1 MSEAGEV
8 SVVTI
13 KDLWQS
19 QQAQTD
25 RLADAINAVERTLER
40 LTGHLEAIDQRNLAS
55 DKSLADYENRIRA
68 LERWRYAL
76 PASILLGLG
85 SAAGAITAAFQAMHH

>member
-1 MSEAGEV
+1 M

-40 LTGHLEAIDQRNLAS
+40 LTGHLEAIDQRNAAA
-55 DKSLADYENRIRA
+55 DRRETDYESRLRA

-76 PASILLGLG
+76 PASIILGLG
-85 SAAGAITAAFQAMHH
+85 SAAGAIVAAVQTMHR

>member
-1 MSEAGEV
+1 MSEAVAET

-40 LTGHLEAIDQRNLAS
+40 LTGHLDSIDQRNAN
-55 DKSLADYENRIRA
+55 ADRMATDFETRIRS

-76 PASILLGLG
+76 PTSVILGVG
-85 SAAGAITAAFQAMHH
+85 SAVAAILAAVHK

>member
-1 MSEAGEV
+1 M

-13 KDLWQS
+13 KDLWQA

-25 RLADAINAVERTLER
+25 RLADAINAVERTLDR
-40 LTGHLEAIDQRNLAS
+40 LTGHLDSIDTRNATA
-55 DKSLADYENRIRA
+55 DRAMADYETRLRA

-85 SAAGAITAAFQAMHH
+85 SAAGAITAAFQAVHR

>member
-1 MSEAGEV
+1 M

-19 QQAQTD
+19 QQSQTD

-40 LTGHLEAIDQRNLAS
+40 LTGHLEAIDQRNAAA
-55 DKSLADYENRIRA
+55 DKSLVDYEARLRA

-76 PASILLGLG
+76 PVSALAAVGAAVAAILQT
-85 SAAGAITAAFQAMHH
+85 IHH

>member
-1 MSEAGEV
+1 M

-40 LTGHLEAIDQRNLAS
+40 LTGHLEAIDSRNTAA
-55 DKSLADYENRIRA
+55 DKTLADYEGRLRS
-68 LERWRYAL
+68 LERWRYSVPVSAL
-76 PASILLGLG
+76 
-85 SAAGAITAAFQAMHH
+85 AAIGAAVAAVFQAVHR